1 MNNGFGNDR
10 FQLRGNKAL
19 ITGASK
25 GIGLAIAEEFLSFG
39 AEITIVA
46 RNEAEVNGLVEKW
59 NGDGKKTHG
68 IAADMANQA
77 ARKRVV
83 EFAAEKMGGLD
94 SLVNNVGTNN
104 RKKSLDY
111 SLEEYEQLL
120 AINLTSAFE
129 LCRLSH
135 PYLKSSGKGSIVN
148 LGSIAGLV
156 ALPTG
161 SPYAMTKAALTQLT
175 RNLAVEWAEDF
186 IRVNCIAPG
195 FIRTPL
201 TAPLLAS
208 ENFMNKVLPCIPL
221 KRVGDPH
228 EIAGMAAFLCMPTAA
243 YLTGQT
249 IVIDGA
255 LTVPRL

>member
-1 MNNGFGNDR
+1 MNNR
-10 FQLRGNKAL
+10 FDLTGNKAL
-19 ITGASK
+19 ITGGTK
-25 GIGLAIAEEFLSFG
+25 GIGLAIAEEFLHFG
-39 AEITIVA
+39 AEVTIVA
-46 RNEAEVNGLVEKW
+46 RNEVEVKILIEDW
-59 NGDGKKTHG
+59 KKSGHKAHG
-68 IAADMANQA
+68 ISADMSEEK
-77 ARKRVV
+77 ARKEAVK
-83 EFAAEKMGGLD
+83 FAAEKMGGID
-94 SLVNNVGTNN
+94 SLINNVGTNN
-104 RKKSLDY
+104 RKKTLDY
-111 SLEEYEQLL
+111 TLEEYEQLL
-120 AINLTSAFE
+120 AINLTSAFD
-129 LCRLSH
+129 LCRLCH
-135 PYLKSSGKGSIVN
+135 PHLKASGKGSIVN

-175 RNLAVEWAEDF
+175 RNLSVEWAEDQ

-201 TAPLLAS
+201 TEPLLAS
-208 ENFMNKVLPCIPL
+208 ESFMNKVLPCIPL

-228 EIAGMAAFLCMPTAA
+228 EISGMAAFLCMPTAA